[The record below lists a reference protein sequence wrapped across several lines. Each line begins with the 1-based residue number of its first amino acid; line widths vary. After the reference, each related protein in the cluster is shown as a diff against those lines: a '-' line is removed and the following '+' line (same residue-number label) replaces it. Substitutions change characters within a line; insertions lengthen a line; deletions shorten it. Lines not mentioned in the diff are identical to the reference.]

1 MDAAACAAKLREI
14 EGRLAEL
21 RRDRRRLLKTGDLE
35 ETIASLRQTANVIH
49 DGPNGLEDFDETLF
63 ADLVE
68 KITAESSVCI
78 RFHLQGGIELAE
90 RLREDEE

>member
-1 MDAAACAAKLREI
+1 MKNV
-14 EGRLAEL
+14 
-21 RRDRRRLLKTGDLE
+21 DLE
-35 ETIASLRQTANVIH
+35 ETIEALRQTADAVH
-49 DGPNGLEDFDETLF
+49 EGPDRLEDFDETLF

-78 RFHLQGGIELAE
+78 RFHFHGGIELTE